1 MADDTVTNF
10 FRLLFVSLARLS
22 LFVIYVWFGTLKT
35 LGVSPAGD
43 LVHQLFEQTIPFVS
57 FDTFYILFAWFEV
70 LIGLLFLLPRFTRLA
85 VILVFI
91 HILTTFL
98 PLVLLPAATWQSF
111 LVPTLAG
118 QYIIKNLLIVAC
130 AVGVWQSQKS

>member
-10 FRLLFVSLARLS
+10 FRLLFVPLARLS
-22 LFVIYVWFGTLKT
+22 LFGIYIWFGMLKI

-43 LVHQLFEQTIPFVS
+43 LVHQLFEQTARLMS
-57 FDTFYILFAWFEV
+57 FDTFYVLFASFEV
-70 LIGLLFLLPRFTRLA
+70 VIGLLFLLPRFTRLA

-91 HILTTFL
+91 HVFTTFL
-98 PLVLLPAATWQSF
+98 PLALLPAATWQSF

-130 AVGVWQSQKS
+130 AVGVWESQKS